1 MTKAAGE
8 KENERWC
15 QLGGLVMIVGTG
27 YVRVSVRKAQVSC
40 DGVLEKVNWMS
51 LPSTVVNLNR
61 SKLQLPA
68 GTD

>member
-1 MTKAAGE
+1 MA
-8 KENERWC
+8 
-15 QLGGLVMIVGTG
+15 IVGIG
-27 YVRVSVRKAQVSC
+27 YVRVSVRKAHVSC
-40 DGVLEKVNWMS
+40 DGVLDRESCMT